1 MLYLT
6 LYLFYVVSCAL
17 TAISKVLSLS
27 HVLAISIRSYLVQRR
42 KLSDPSEK
50 LSDVQKTIVRLFQ
63 EKPATTTIWTETAFG
78 EILIDFSLGVK
89 LALQYRQDQR
99 VVRGQIKWCVWNRF
113 CDTKNLPERIR
124 SITLSEL
131 NAV

>member
-1 MLYLT
+1 M
-6 LYLFYVVSCAL
+6 FSQ
-17 TAISKVLSLS
+17 S
-27 HVLAISIRSYLVQRR
+27 SIRSYLVQRR

-63 EKPATTTIWTETAFG
+63 EKPATTTILTEAAFG

-99 VVRGQIKWCVWNRF
+99 VVRWQIK
-113 CDTKNLPERIR
+113 
-124 SITLSEL
+124 
-131 NAV
+131 